1 MYNITAS
8 FWAILATNFFDFSDT
23 LQILIGTFGS
33 LQASTPYLGGILGAI
48 ILAWIAAAKSLNKQF
63 LQKSAEME
71 RSEWPLQDFE
81 KKEQ

>member
-1 MYNITAS
+1 MRT
-8 FWAILATNFFDFSDT
+8 
-23 LQILIGTFGS
+23 QILIGAFGS
-33 LQASTPYLGGILGAI
+33 LQASTPFLGGILGAI

-71 RSEWPLQDFE
+71 RAEWPLQDFE

>member
-1 MYNITAS
+1 V
-8 FWAILATNFFDFSDT
+8 
-23 LQILIGTFGS
+23 QILIGAFGS

-48 ILAWIAAAKSLNKQF
+48 IVAWIQAAKSLNTQF

-71 RSEWPLQDFE
+71 RAEWPLQDFE

>member
-1 MYNITAS
+1 MHT
-8 FWAILATNFFDFSDT
+8 
-23 LQILIGTFGS
+23 QILIGTFGS